1 MKFVKDSE
9 WLLNHLNDVDVRIV
23 DCRFSLADPQKGEI
37 NYRKN
42 HLPGAVY
49 FDLEKDLSGTVGDH
63 GGRHP
68 LPDMDVLVK
77 KLENAGISHEISVIA
92 YDDGEGA
99 FAARFWW
106 LLQYLGHSNVYVLD
120 GGFKNWLEAD
130 LPVTPNVPTFKRE
143 DFRLDLRQELL
154 ATYEEVKDAVSKRNK
169 VLIDSREVKRFLGI
183 EEPIDKKAG
192 HIPGALNKPW
202 MEGLRGGRY
211 LPISEQSERFANL
224 DSTQPIIVYCG
235 SGVTAVPNF
244 LALKEAGFE
253 KVKLYVG
260 SFSDWISYEE
270 NKIESS
276 S

>member
-1 MKFVKDSE
+1 MKYVKDSE

-68 LPDMDVLVK
+68 LPELDVLVK

-120 GGFKNWLEAD
+120 GGFKNWLESD
-130 LPVTPNVPTFKRE
+130 LPVTSDVPTFKRE
-143 DFRLDLRQELL
+143 DFRLDLRLHLL
-154 ATYEEVKDAVSKRNK
+154 SVQWLNVEQNSIQMHLLK
-169 VLIDSREVKRFLGI
+169 V
-183 EEPIDKKAG
+183 
-192 HIPGALNKPW
+192 
-202 MEGLRGGRY
+202 
-211 LPISEQSERFANL
+211 
-224 DSTQPIIVYCG
+224 
-235 SGVTAVPNF
+235 
-244 LALKEAGFE
+244 
-253 KVKLYVG
+253 
-260 SFSDWISYEE
+260 
-270 NKIESS
+270 
-276 S
+276 